1 MYNPL
6 HKPVT
11 ELADDTIRIVVRFEP
26 LEVSAD
32 QTPKYVATVKPMPF
46 GPNCTMAVT
55 SRPGSVTALFFRP
68 ARVVDFVVAV
78 VSLPV
83 VVVVAVVPLPVV
95 VVVTPFP
102 AADVVVIPAVVVT
115 VVGRVVVVVVVVV
128 VVGGR
133 VVVVVVVVVVGGGL
147 NSVIMT
153 RSKLKDFKTDEFMK
167 RPFHFGKK
175 ETMLEIK

>member
-78 VSLPV
+78 VSLPG
-83 VVVVAVVPLPVV
+83 V

>member
-1 MYNPL
+1 M
-6 HKPVT
+6 
-11 ELADDTIRIVVRFEP
+11 
-26 LEVSAD
+26 
-32 QTPKYVATVKPMPF
+32 
-46 GPNCTMAVT
+46 
-55 SRPGSVTALFFRP
+55 
-68 ARVVDFVVAV
+68 
-78 VSLPV
+78 
-83 VVVVAVVPLPVV
+83 
-95 VVVTPFP
+95 
-102 AADVVVIPAVVVT
+102 
-115 VVGRVVVVVVVVV
+115 GRVVVVVVVVV